1 MNILSLM
8 YPEQNKEEIKDEN
21 IVVDVIRAE

>member
-1 MNILSLM
+1 MKILSLM
-8 YPEQNKEEIKDEN
+8 YPEQNKEGIKDEN